1 MKKVTE
7 IVAELARPVVEEH
20 GCTLW
25 DVEYVREAG
34 QWYLRLLIDKQG
46 GVDILDCEAISRVVS
61 DLLDEADPIEG
72 SYVFEVGSAGA
83 ERPLKRPADFEQ
95 FMGADVLLKTY
106 KLRDG
111 RKEFSGVLTGYD
123 DGAVAV
129 TEFGPSCAAGT
140 AEKVAEVE
148 AALRDGSLKVFDT
161 ATFTVNGETVT
172 SAPCDMTIMDWATGT
187 VAYQGETYEGIV
199 DGAFEESTFRSA
211 PYFTL
216 RIDGIV
222 EDAQ

>member
-83 ERPLKRPADFEQ
+83 ERPLKRP
-95 FMGADVLLKTY
+95 
-106 KLRDG
+106 
-111 RKEFSGVLTGYD
+111 KEFSGVLAGYG
-123 DGAVAV
+123 DGAVSLTV
-129 TEFGPSCAAGT
+129 
-140 AEKVAEVE
+140 
-148 AALRDGSLKVFDT
+148 GS
-161 ATFTVNGETVT
+161 E
-172 SAPCDMTIMDWATGT
+172 
-187 VAYQGETYEGIV
+187 
-199 DGAFEESTFRSA
+199 
-211 PYFTL
+211 TL
-216 RIDGIV
+216 RFEKPEIALVRLRCDF
-222 EDAQ
+222 

>member
-1 MKKVTE
+1 MKKITE
-7 IVAELARPVVEEH
+7 LTAELAAPAIAEQ

-25 DVEYVREAG
+25 DVEYVKEAG
-34 QWYLRLLIDKQG
+34 TWYLRILLDKEG

-111 RKEFSGVLTGYD
+111 RKEFSGVLAGYD
-123 DGAVAV
+123 DGAVSLTV
-129 TEFGPSCAAGT
+129 
-140 AEKVAEVE
+140 
-148 AALRDGSLKVFDT
+148 GS
-161 ATFTVNGETVT
+161 E
-172 SAPCDMTIMDWATGT
+172 
-187 VAYQGETYEGIV
+187 
-199 DGAFEESTFRSA
+199 
-211 PYFTL
+211 TL
-216 RIDGIV
+216 RFEKPEIALVRLRCDF
-222 EDAQ
+222 